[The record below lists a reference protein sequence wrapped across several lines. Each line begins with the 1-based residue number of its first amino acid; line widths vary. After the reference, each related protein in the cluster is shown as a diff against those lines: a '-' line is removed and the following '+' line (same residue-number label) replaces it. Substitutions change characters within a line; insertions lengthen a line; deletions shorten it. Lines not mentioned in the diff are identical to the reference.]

1 MRNDGAELKMAGRAA
16 TNPTISGAK
25 GDRVWFRMM
34 STERRY
40 DDAAGEWVDGDEFS
54 VFVVAWS
61 KLGASVLQM
70 VRKGDPILLEGRM
83 VTRKFERNGAT
94 EYSTECKAEHI
105 AIDVA
110 RAAGRIKRDPA
121 GVPDFAPAA
130 VAEGVGAGTPTVDP
144 VTEVVDPFQESI
156 GPAGTVELEPAF

>member
-1 MRNDGAELKMAGRAA
+1 MTMRNDGAELKMSGRAA

-54 VFVVAWS
+54 VFVVCWS
-61 KLGASVLQM
+61 KLGTSVLQM
-70 VRKGDPILLEGRM
+70 VRKGDPVFLEGRM
-83 VTRKFERNGAT
+83 VQRKFERNGVT
-94 EYSTECKAEHI
+94 EYSIECKADHI

-110 RAAGRIKRDPA
+110 RAAGRVKRDPT
-121 GVPDFAPAA
+121 GVPDAVSVSPVVDPGEAVPAA
-130 VAEGVGAGTPTVDP
+130 AVI
-144 VTEVVDPFQESI
+144 DPFQESMT
-156 GPAGTVELEPAF
+156 PASAAELEPAF